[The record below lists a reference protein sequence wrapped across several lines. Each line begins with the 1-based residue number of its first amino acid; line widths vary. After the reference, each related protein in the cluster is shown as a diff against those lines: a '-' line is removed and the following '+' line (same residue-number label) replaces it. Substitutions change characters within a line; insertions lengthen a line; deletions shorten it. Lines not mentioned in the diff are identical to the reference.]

1 MGGYLDVMLNG
12 IMVGSIYSL
21 LACGFVVVFKCTRVF
36 NFSFPA
42 IVIVGAYVS
51 YSAATIFKINPY
63 LSVFMSMIFCFL
75 LGFVI
80 ERLFLRRMIGEPVFS
95 IVVLTIGLSEVLNGI
110 AGLVWGNDE
119 RIFPVFFSNS
129 IITFGDLSI
138 PSLYIYISVSSLIVF
153 SLLVAYFRMSPF
165 GIGMRAVASQQDW
178 ASLYGIDPR
187 SVFALSW
194 GIAGAVGA
202 ISGVFLSMILSVNL
216 SLQNVVIR
224 AFSGA
229 VLGGMDSIVGAL
241 LGGLF
246 IGISES
252 FIGGIVDPYIGG
264 GGKEVVA
271 YFILV
276 IILMIKPYGLFGTE
290 EVDRA

>member
-1 MGGYLDVMLNG
+1 MSGYLDVLMNG

-21 LACGFVVVFKCTRVF
+21 LACGFVVIFKCTRVF

-51 YSAATIFKINPY
+51 YSAATVLNINP
-63 LSVFMSMIFCFL
+63 LFAVLISMSFCFL

-80 ERLFLRRMIGEPVFS
+80 ERLFLRRMIGEPIFS
-95 IVVLTIGLSEVLNGI
+95 VVVLTIGLSEVLNGI
-110 AGLVWGNDE
+110 VGLVWGNDE
-119 RIFPVFFSNS
+119 RVFPALFSNGT
-129 IITFGDLSI
+129 IAFGDLGI
-138 PSLYIYISVSSLIVF
+138 PCLYIYISVSCLAVF
-153 SLLVAYFRMSPF
+153 FLLLAYFRKSPF
-165 GIGMRAVASQQDW
+165 GIAMRAVANQQDW

-194 GIAGAVGA
+194 GIAGAIGA
-202 ISGVFLSMILSVNL
+202 LSGVFLSMILSVNL
-216 SLQNVVIR
+216 SLQHVVIR

-229 VLGGMDSIVGAL
+229 VLGGMDSILGAL

-246 IGISES
+246 VGISES

-276 IILMIKPYGLFGTE
+276 IILMIRPYGLFGTE